1 MAEITKIV
9 DDKIEITKTPEAVS
23 VVETLTRKDVV
34 GKRAEAQT
42 VVDHLVLDAAKLQLD
57 IATAQAE
64 VAKLDAYLVDIDKVV
79 AIPK

>member
-1 MAEITKIV
+1 MAEKTEVKNGV
-9 DDKIEITKTPEAVS
+9 LMVTKTPAPT
-23 VVETLTRKDVV
+23 VETFDKNEII

-64 VAKLDAYLVDIDKVV
+64 VAKLDAYLADIDKVV
-79 AIPK
+79 EIIK

>member
-42 VVDHLVLDAAKLQLD
+42 VVDHLQLDLDAAK
-57 IATAQAE
+57 AE
-64 VAKLDAYLVDIDKVV
+64 VAKLDAYLVEIDKVV
-79 AIPK
+79 VPK